1 VINGNGVQKDMAQLL
16 PNILTQLGPESLAE
30 LKKLAEQFQAAQLA
44 SKGGDAGDDDDVPD
58 LVETDTFD
66 QQE

>member
-1 VINGNGVQKDMAQLL
+1 MDQLL
-16 PNILTQLGPESLAE
+16 PNILTQLGPDSLAE

-44 SKGGDAGDDDDVPD
+44 SKGGDAGDDDDDVPD